1 MLLYEPELLFISL
14 LHLLLN
20 KSPGIIVFYPKEI
33 VVLKTF
39 STNFNAA
46 EHGHHIENG
55 TILGLQ

>member
-1 MLLYEPELLFISL
+1 MLLYEPESFFISL

-33 VVLKTF
+33 VVPKTLG
-39 STNFNAA
+39 TNFNAA